1 MFRTKTHASWPIET
15 IGNYSI
21 EMHYGTSA
29 KAGADGDYVYIRMN
43 NITNDGI
50 LDLTDT
56 KRITLKGQALENA
69 TVRYGDMLFNRTNS
83 IDKVGKTCV
92 FHQSETMVIAGYIV
106 CVRFADHSSA
116 EYVSGYLNSKEG
128 KRVLRNIAKGSVHQA
143 NISAADL
150 AAIPIAI
157 PPLSLQQEF
166 ADFAAEADKSQFA
179 LEQEVDALS
188 AERDAL
194 LNRFLA

>member
-43 NITNDGI
+43 NITDDGI

-56 KRITLKGQALENA
+56 KRITLRAKLSK
-69 TVRYGDMLFNRTNS
+69 MLPSAMAICFFNRTNS

-92 FHQSETMVIAGYIV
+92 F
-106 CVRFADHSSA
+106 
-116 EYVSGYLNSKEG
+116 
-128 KRVLRNIAKGSVHQA
+128 
-143 NISAADL
+143 ISQR
-150 AAIPIAI
+150 PW
-157 PPLSLQQEF
+157 
-166 ADFAAEADKSQFA
+166 
-179 LEQEVDALS
+179 
-188 AERDAL
+188 L
-194 LNRFLA
+194 LLGTSCA

>member
-43 NITNDGI
+43 NITDDGI

-69 TVRYGDMLFNRTNS
+69 TVRYGDMLLIEPTALTRLGNLRFSSVR
-83 IDKVGKTCV
+83 DHGYCWVHRVRKV
-92 FHQSETMVIAGYIV
+92 
-106 CVRFADHSSA
+106 R
-116 EYVSGYLNSKEG
+116 
-128 KRVLRNIAKGSVHQA
+128 
-143 NISAADL
+143 
-150 AAIPIAI
+150 
-157 PPLSLQQEF
+157 
-166 ADFAAEADKSQFA
+166 
-179 LEQEVDALS
+179 
-188 AERDAL
+188 
-194 LNRFLA
+194 